1 MSKLS
6 ARNLKINRI
15 WYPENKVFCSIIK
28 DNLHLKSNVTL
39 LKPGT
44 IVYSD
49 DKAGQGV
56 MKQIREKSTKSY
68 DYVAVP
74 DEKGLI
80 FDFFNYDTPFQ
91 HQMLCI

>member
-1 MSKLS
+1 M
-6 ARNLKINRI
+6 
-15 WYPENKVFCSIIK
+15 
-28 DNLHLKSNVTL
+28 KSNVTL

-56 MKQIREKSTKSY
+56 MKQIQEKSTKSY

-74 DEKGLI
+74 DEKGLT
-80 FDFFNYDTPFQ
+80 FDFLNYDIPELQ
-91 HQMLCI
+91 HQMSCI